1 MKVYVE
7 AASAAH
13 ERLNVLT
20 EIMFLEA
27 LKQARVVD
35 EEFERTGKLTGLRAS
50 CAPATVVAGIQ
61 TPDLQLRPFRDTVH
75 GVPISLKDML
85 DVKGYDTSLGFTHK
99 RNQPA
104 AKDASLVSLIRQVRR
119 SSA

>member
-20 EIMFLEA
+20 EILFLDA
-27 LKQARVVD
+27 LKQARAVD
-35 EEFERTGKLTGLRAS
+35 EEYERTGKLTGLCAS
-50 CAPATVVAGIQ
+50 CAPTAVGARIKI
-61 TPDLQLRPFRDTVH
+61 PDPRFCPLRDTVH

-104 AKDASLVSLIRQVRR
+104 AKDASLVSLLRQVRR
-119 SSA
+119 SSV